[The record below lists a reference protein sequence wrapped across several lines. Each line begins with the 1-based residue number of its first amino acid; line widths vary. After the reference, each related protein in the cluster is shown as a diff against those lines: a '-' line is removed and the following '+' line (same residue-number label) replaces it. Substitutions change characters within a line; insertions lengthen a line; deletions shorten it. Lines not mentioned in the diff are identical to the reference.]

1 MHVDFL
7 GLLRCPAT
15 GSRLRVA
22 SGTPDRR
29 GVVWDG
35 VLETEEG
42 HTYPIIRGIPRF
54 VSTEHYSH
62 SFGVEWNRWPRLQ
75 FDDQNVGRPMAG
87 HTTRMWETI
96 TGTTDGDVRGKTI
109 VEFGCGPGRF
119 LDVVRRK
126 GGKAVGIDLSLAV
139 EAARENFKDDPAVLI
154 VQGDILNPPFADHS
168 FDGGYTIG
176 VLHHTPQPEAGL
188 RALTRVLKPGA
199 WAACCVYPKGEFYD
213 YRSVRRW
220 RTITRFLRPY
230 LGYGPPLIYSRI
242 AAYALTEPLLAVRKI
257 CRPLGEWLMQQW
269 LPILP
274 IPDRRWRVLDLF
286 DAITP
291 EHASTHTAEEVAHWM
306 QNVGLD
312 AVTQTPWCAT
322 SWRGTTRGTIA
333 AAGVN

>member
-1 MHVDFL
+1 MPDNR
-7 GLLRCPAT
+7 GILRE
-15 GSRLRVA
+15 
-22 SGTPDRR
+22 
-29 GVVWDG
+29 G
-35 VLETEEG
+35 VLLSEEG
-42 HTYPIIRGIPRF
+42 HPYPVVRRIPRF
-54 VSTEHYSH
+54 VSTEHYSQ

-96 TGTTDGDVRGKTI
+96 TGASDADVRGGTI

-126 GGKAVGIDLSLAV
+126 GGKAIGIDLSLAV
-139 EAARENFKDDPAVLI
+139 EAARANFKDDPNVLI
-154 VQGDILNPPFADHS
+154 VQGDILNPPFADQS

-176 VLHHTPQPEAGL
+176 VLHHTPRPEAGL

-213 YRSVRRW
+213 YASVRRW
-220 RTITRFLRPY
+220 RKITQFFRPS
-230 LGYGPPLIYSRI
+230 LGYGPPLAYSMI
-242 AAYALTEPLLAVRKI
+242 TAYALTEPLLAVRKV
-257 CRPLGEWLMQQW
+257 CRPLGEWIMQEW

-291 EHASTHTAEEVAHWM
+291 EHASTHTAEEVAQWM
-306 QNVGLD
+306 QTAGLD
-312 AVTQTPWCAT
+312 DITQTPWCAT
-322 SWRGTTRGTIA
+322 SWKGAISDQPRATGA
-333 AAGVN
+333 P

>member
-1 MHVDFL
+1 MHTQFTNS
-7 GLLRCPAT
+7 LRCPIAK
-15 GSRLRVA
+15 SRLRLA
-22 SGTPDRR
+22 SGEYDPR
-29 GVVWDG
+29 GIVHHG
-35 VLETEEG
+35 ILESEEG
-42 HTYPIIRGIPRF
+42 RSYPIIRGIPRF
-54 VSTEHYSH
+54 VSTEHYSQ

-96 TGTTDGDVRGKTI
+96 TGASDADVRGRTI

-139 EAARENFKDDPAVLI
+139 EAARQNFKDDPNVLI
-154 VQGDILNPPFADHS
+154 VQGDILNPPFADQS

-176 VLHHTPQPEAGL
+176 VLHHTPKPEDGL
-188 RALTRVLKPGA
+188 RALARVLKPGA

-213 YRSVRRW
+213 YPSVRRW
-220 RTITRFLRPY
+220 RKITRSLRPS

-257 CRPLGEWLMQQW
+257 CRPFGEWLMQQC

-291 EHASTHTAEEVAHWM
+291 EHASTHTAGEVAQWM
-306 QNVGLD
+306 QTAGLD
-312 AVTQTPWCAT
+312 YITQTPWCAT
-322 SWRGTTRGTIA
+322 SWKGTARGTID

>member
-1 MHVDFL
+1 MHTKFTDT
-7 GLLRCPAT
+7 LRCPIAK
-15 GSRLRVA
+15 SRLRLA
-22 SGTPDRR
+22 SGEHDPRGIVHDGILESAEGRR
-29 GVVWDG
+29 
-35 VLETEEG
+35 
-42 HTYPIIRGIPRF
+42 YPIIRGIPRF

-75 FDDQNVGRPMAG
+75 FDDQNIGRPMAG

-96 TGTTDGDVRGKTI
+96 TGACDGDVRGKTI

-139 EAARENFKDDPAVLI
+139 EAARQNFKDDPDVLI
-154 VQGDILNPPFADHS
+154 VQGDISNPPLADQS

-176 VLHHTPQPEAGL
+176 VLHHTPKPEDGL
-188 RALTRVLKPGA
+188 RALARMLKPGA

-213 YRSVRRW
+213 YPSVRRW
-220 RTITRFLRPY
+220 RKITRSLRPS

-291 EHASTHTAEEVAHWM
+291 EHASTHMADEVAQWM
-306 QNVGLD
+306 RTAGLAD
-312 AVTQTPWCAT
+312 VTQTPWCAS
-322 SWRGTTRGTIA
+322 SWK
-333 AAGVN
+333 GVVLDQPRATGAP